1 MHADFAQ
8 MQISGLIQ
16 DIQVSVFFMP
26 AFAWR
31 EHAPSCFHV
40 LQVGDGVNDAPAL
53 AAANVGVAVAASPS
67 EAAAAVADVILLS
80 DNGAEALPFLLQV
93 AHDTKSI
100 VRQVWLAWSNNT

>member
-1 MHADFAQ
+1 M
-8 MQISGLIQ
+8 
-16 DIQVSVFFMP
+16 V
-26 AFAWR
+26 
-31 EHAPSCFHV
+31 
-40 LQVGDGVNDAPAL
+40 QVGDGVNDAPAL

-100 VRQVWLAWSNNT
+100 VRQVSTSSTYTADALCSGSPLQLPSCPHVGMLFEGLPRWRIAAV

>member
-1 MHADFAQ
+1 MCR
-8 MQISGLIQ
+8 S
-16 DIQVSVFFMP
+16 
-26 AFAWR
+26 AWV
-31 EHAPSCFHV
+31 ET
-40 LQVGDGVNDAPAL
+40 QVGDGVNDAPAL

-100 VRQVWLAWSNNT
+100 VRQVSMSQLAISDALWSGGPRLHQPFFVH